1 MWRPKPPQVGTPADH
16 RRGTRRHSQYDQ
28 WLGRCHAVPDY
39 PTPYPTPYVALC
51 VALCVA
57 PCDRSATDS
66 HPGTALTADP
76 LPIRT
81 QSATI
86 TVGGQIVLTNP
97 EIETSTAVDVT

>member
-1 MWRPKPPQVGTPADH
+1 MWRPKPPNVGTPADH

-28 WLGRCHAVPDY
+28 WLGRCHAVPDP
-39 PTPYPTPYVALC
+39 PTPNDAPNVAPNVAPSVAL
-51 VALCVA
+51 
-57 PCDRSATDS
+57 CDRSATDP
-66 HPGTALTADP
+66 HPGAALTAGS
-76 LPIRT
+76 LLIRT